1 VDSTPRQLWLA
12 RALGLPEPRHAHVPL
27 VLGPDGS
34 RLAKRHGAVTL
45 REVSAPDAV
54 RWMGASLGLRG
65 ATAREMLDGFD
76 PPGLPREPTV
86 WPG

>member
-1 VDSTPRQLWLA
+1 
-12 RALGLPEPRHAHVPL
+12 
-27 VLGPDGS
+27 
-34 RLAKRHGAVTL
+34 
-45 REVSAPDAV
+45 V